1 MGAMAGPAAG
11 DASGLIP
18 VLTSVIER
26 RWTSSVFGIVSEGRV
41 RRRPSDIAKVA
52 WSVVF
57 VAITA
62 AGARGGTTVEGTVV
76 DLLATVPDTLD
87 PIFRS
92 FYVVGVVLAGV
103 LVVTALVARR
113 GRLLLTLVA
122 AGSLAWGLAVA
133 LRGFVDLPDALADS
147 GRQLHGTQPDFP
159 VVPLATVAAIVV
171 AARPYL
177 TRPARRLLEAAYW
190 LTALGALGLGSGL
203 PLAVIASLT
212 LGWGLAALAH
222 LAFGSPAATPS
233 LPQVEGSLA
242 DLGVPTDGLTLAPLQ
257 TWGRSRYHAGPARE
271 LSVTVLGRDSTDA
284 RLFHKLWRFVWYKDS
299 GPILSLTRMGQVEHE
314 AYVLL
319 LAARTGASVPDVV
332 AAGVAGA
339 RDDAVLVARDPV
351 GHRLTALD
359 PDLITDAVLD
369 DAWANLSLLHGARIA
384 HGDPAARNLVLDR
397 DGRVGLVDLSAAV
410 TSAVPDRLALD
421 DVSLLATTAELVGP
435 DRALDAAERAR
446 GREELAD
453 RLPLLQPS
461 ALTTVT
467 RRSLGE
473 PKASLKALADAA
485 AERTGREVPTPA
497 ALRRFSLGS
506 ILMAGAFCFGLYLLI
521 GQLVG
526 VAQMGD
532 IFSGAIWEWVVLTFV
547 LSQLPPLAQAVAM
560 LGSVSTPLPLGP
572 VVGVQY
578 ANAFTGLV
586 GGTAGNATLVIRFFQ
601 QRGLQP
607 AVAVSSGLLNSAAG
621 FLVQIVLVLTGVAL
635 GAATATSGTSKSSD
649 SSDGGIPTWLL
660 ALVALAV
667 VALITAVVV
676 PRFRRRV
683 REVVETQ
690 LRAAIANIRGILE
703 TPVKAVELFGGQL
716 VSQVVFAMVL
726 GAALHAYGE
735 SLPLMQLIVINSF
748 ASFIGG
754 AMPVPG
760 GMGVVET
767 GLIAGFTAAGV
778 PQAEAVAATFTA
790 RMCTAYLPPIWGWAA
805 LRGLRRR
812 DYV

>member
-1 MGAMAGPAAG
+1 MDGTATPDERGPV
-11 DASGLIP
+11 GLLP
-18 VLTSVIER
+18 VVTSVIER

-41 RRRPSDIAKVA
+41 RRRPSDVAKVV
-52 WSVVF
+52 WSALF

-62 AGARGGTTVEGTVV
+62 AGALRGTRAEGAVVE
-76 DLLATVPDTLD
+76 LLAAIPEALD
-87 PIFRS
+87 PVFEAC
-92 FYVVGVVLAGV
+92 YVVGVVLSGV

-113 GRLLLTLVA
+113 GRLLLTLIA
-122 AGSLAWGLAVA
+122 AGASAWGLALA
-133 LRGFVDLPDALADS
+133 LRELVDLPDALADT
-147 GRQLHGTQPDFP
+147 GLQLHGTQPDFP
-159 VVPLATVAAIVV
+159 VVPLATVAAIIL

-233 LPQVEGSLA
+233 LHQVEGSLA
-242 DLGVPTDGLTLAPLQ
+242 DLGVPTDGLTLAPVQ
-257 TWGRSRYHAGPARE
+257 SWGRSRYHAGPAGE
-271 LSVTVLGRDSTDA
+271 LSVSVLGRDSTDA

-299 GPILSLTRMGQVEHE
+299 GPIVSLTRMGQVEHE

-319 LAARTGASVPDVV
+319 LAARTGARVPDVV

-339 RDDAVLVARDPV
+339 RDDAVLVARNPL

-359 PDLITDAVLD
+359 PELITDAVLD
-369 DAWANLSLLHGARIA
+369 DAWANLSLLHHARIA
-384 HGDPAARNLVLDR
+384 HGDPAARNLVLDEV
-397 DGRVGLVDLSAAV
+397 GRVGLVDLSAAI
-410 TSAVPDRLALD
+410 TSAPPDRLALD
-421 DVSLLATTAELVGP
+421 DVTLLTTTAELIGP
-435 DRALDAAERAR
+435 DRALGAAERAL

-467 RRSLGE
+467 RRSLDE
-473 PKASLKALADAA
+473 PKVSLAALADAVA
-485 AERTGREVPTPA
+485 DRTGTEVPTPA

-547 LSQLPPLAQAVAM
+547 LAQIPPLAQAVAM

-621 FLVQIVLVLTGVAL
+621 FFVQIVLVLTGVAF
-635 GAATATSGTSKSSD
+635 GAATAASDTASSSG
-649 SSDGGIPTWLL
+649 SSDGGIPDWLF
-660 ALVALAV
+660 ALLALAV
-667 VALITAVVV
+667 VAVIAAVVV
-676 PRFRRRV
+676 PRFRRRI
-683 REVVETQ
+683 RNVVETQ
-690 LRAAIANIRGILE
+690 LRAAVANIRGILE

-735 SLPLMQLIVINSF
+735 SLPLLQLIVINSF

-767 GLIAGFTAAGV
+767 GLIAGFTAAGI

-790 RMCTAYLPPIWGWAA
+790 RMCTAYLPPIWGWFA
-805 LRGLRRR
+805 LQGLRKR

>member
-1 MGAMAGPAAG
+1 MGATARPEERG
-11 DASGLIP
+11 STRFLP
-18 VLTSVIER
+18 VVTSVIER

-41 RRRPSDIAKVA
+41 RRRPSDIAKVVL
-52 WSVVF
+52 STVF
-57 VAITA
+57 VSLTA
-62 AGARGGTTVEGTVV
+62 AGALAGTKVEVAVV
-76 DLLATVPDTLD
+76 DLLAAVPTALD
-87 PIFRS
+87 PVFRS
-92 FYVVGVVLAGV
+92 FYVTGAALAGV

-113 GRLLLTLVA
+113 GRLLLTLVT
-122 AGSLAWGLAVA
+122 AGVVSWGLATA
-133 LRGFVDLPDALADS
+133 LRAVVDLPDALSDTGS
-147 GRQLHGTQPDFP
+147 SLHGTEPDYP
-159 VVPLATVAAIVV
+159 VVPLATVAAVIL

-190 LTALGALGLGSGL
+190 LTAVGAIGLGAGL
-203 PLAVIASLT
+203 PLAVVASLL
-212 LGWGLAALAH
+212 LGWGLAALVH

-233 LPQVEGSLA
+233 IRQVEESLRG
-242 DLGVPTDGLTLAPLQ
+242 LGVPTDGLLLADLQ
-257 TWGRSRYHAGPARE
+257 TWGRSRYHAGTDGE
-271 LSVTVLGRDSTDA
+271 LSITVLGRDSTDA

-299 GPILSLTRMGQVEHE
+299 GPTLSLTRMGQVEHE

-319 LAARTGASVPDVV
+319 LAARTGARVPDVV
-332 AAGVAGA
+332 AAGVSGA

-351 GHRLTALD
+351 GHRLTTLE
-359 PDLITDAVLD
+359 PESLTDAVLD
-369 DAWANLSLLHGARIA
+369 DAWANLAKLHEARIA
-384 HGDPAARNLVLDR
+384 HGDPAARNLVLGD
-397 DGRVGLVDLSAAV
+397 DGRTGLVDLSTAA
-410 TSAVPDRLALD
+410 TSADPDRLALD
-421 DVSLLATTAELVGP
+421 DVTLLATTVEVVGP
-435 DRALDAAERAR
+435 ARAIAAAERAL
-446 GREELAD
+446 GHDALAD

-461 ALTTVT
+461 ALTTTT
-467 RRSLGE
+467 RRTLAE
-473 PKASLKALADAA
+473 PKASLKALAEGV
-485 AERTGREVPTPA
+485 AERTASEVPTPA

-547 LSQLPPLAQAVAM
+547 LSQLPPFAQAVAM
-560 LGSVSTPLPLGP
+560 LGSVSSPLPLGP
-572 VVGVQY
+572 VVGVQF

-601 QRGLQP
+601 QQGLQP
-607 AVAVSSGLLNSAAG
+607 AVAVSSGLLNSAAS
-621 FLVQIVLVLTGVAL
+621 FVVQIILVVTGVAF
-635 GAATATSGTSKSSD
+635 GAATARSD
-649 SSDGGIPTWLL
+649 SSGSSGSSSGGIPNWLY
-660 ALVALAV
+660 ALLALAV
-667 VALITAVVV
+667 VAVVAAVVV
-676 PRFRRRV
+676 PRFRRRI
-683 REVVETQ
+683 RDVVETQ

-703 TPVKAVELFGGQL
+703 TPTKAVELFGGQL
-716 VSQVVFAMVL
+716 VSQVLFAMVL

-805 LRGLRRR
+805 LQGLRKR